1 MRIFF
6 ITILFILST
15 YLAYSQNFGIQAGVR
30 FNTSSIKYS
39 DVEISRKAGFEG
51 GVFYQH
57 PMNTESLSLRAAI
70 LYFNQEFSL
79 VDDMGNGTG
88 ITHHFVEDN
97 LKLPLTIEWH
107 PLSSS
112 IKPFL
117 QGGLYT
123 SYSISGKI
131 KGSDS
136 NSTLKYKQGSHKLDY
151 GVVFGIGIYLT
162 PQVALGANYEYGF
175 ANRNLRL
182 GDQFV
187 SVKNRACSVA
197 VHYLF

>member
-1 MRIFF
+1 MKIFL
-6 ITILFILST
+6 ITILFVIGT
-15 YLAYSQNFGIQAGVR
+15 YTAYSQSFGIQAGVR

-39 DVEISRKAGFEG
+39 GVEANRKAGFEG
-51 GVFYQH
+51 GVFYKH
-57 PMNTESLSLRAAI
+57 PMNIESLSLRAAI

-79 VDDMGNGTG
+79 GNDMGNNTG
-88 ITHHFVEDN
+88 ITYHFVEDN

-107 PLSSS
+107 TLSNR

-131 KGSDS
+131 KDSDS
-136 NSTLKYKQGSHKLDY
+136 NNTLKYKQGSHKLDY
-151 GVVFGIGIYLT
+151 GVVFGFGVYLA
-162 PQVALGANYEYGF
+162 PQIALGANYEYGF

-187 SVKNRACSVA
+187 SVKNRGFSVV